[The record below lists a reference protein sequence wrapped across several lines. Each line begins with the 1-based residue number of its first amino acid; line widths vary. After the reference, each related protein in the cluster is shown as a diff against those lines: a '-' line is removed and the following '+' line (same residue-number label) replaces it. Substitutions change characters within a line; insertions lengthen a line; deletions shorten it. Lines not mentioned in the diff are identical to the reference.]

1 MSDLQ
6 KSDGELAARV
16 RHALAQPGDTEG
28 LARWSASEEVE
39 RPERFGAIDEVG
51 RGDVAKVGVAEPA
64 GQNGA
69 GELLDLRAPKPF
81 SFGQRQFSASDAREA

>member
-39 RPERFGAIDEVG
+39 RPERFGAIDEVRG
-51 RGDVAKVGVAEPA
+51 GDVAEVGVAETA
-64 GQNGA
+64 GQHRA
-69 GELLDLRAPKPF
+69 GEILDLSAP
-81 SFGQRQFSASDAREA
+81 